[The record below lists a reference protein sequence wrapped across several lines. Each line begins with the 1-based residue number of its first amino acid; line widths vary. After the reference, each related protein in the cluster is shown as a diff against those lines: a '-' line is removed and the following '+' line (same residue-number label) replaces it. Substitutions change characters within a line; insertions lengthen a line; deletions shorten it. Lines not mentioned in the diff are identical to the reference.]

1 MSSSLVVV
9 SFESPDEAA
18 AVLASLREQS
28 KYGNISF
35 KDTAVVSKDAD
46 GKVHVKNE
54 VSQGTMT
61 ATGVG
66 ALLGLMLGVFLFP
79 VAGILLG
86 AGGGALV
93 GRFMNLGVD
102 GQFVKDVSESLQP
115 GTSALFVLV
124 RDADPAVVRA
134 VLEGHHGKVLQ
145 TTLSEE
151 AEESLK
157 NALK

>member
-1 MSSSLVVV
+1 MSSLVVI
-9 SFESPDEAA
+9 SFDSPDEAA
-18 AVLASLREQS
+18 VVLESLRAQS

-54 VSQGTMT
+54 VSQGIMT

-66 ALLGLMLGVFLFP
+66 ALLGLLLGGLLFP

-93 GRFMNLGVD
+93 GKFMDLGVD
-102 GQFVKDVSESLQP
+102 SKFVKEVSESIQP

-124 RDADPAVVRA
+124 HDANPDVVRA
-134 VLEGHHGKVLQ
+134 ILAEHHGKVLH

-151 AEESLK
+151 AEENLK
-157 NALK
+157 KALE